1 MLYYNPAQNY
11 FSEREV
17 YDIPV
22 FGNHFRDD
30 DDDRNLK
37 VWIHRLMKA
46 IRVAICSSALVTPKS
61 KFEVDFIASLDR
73 SCQFPATY

>member
-46 IRVAICSSALVTPKS
+46 TRVAISSPALVTPKS
-61 KFEVDFIASLDR
+61 KFKVDFIANSNY
-73 SCQFPATY
+73 SVQK